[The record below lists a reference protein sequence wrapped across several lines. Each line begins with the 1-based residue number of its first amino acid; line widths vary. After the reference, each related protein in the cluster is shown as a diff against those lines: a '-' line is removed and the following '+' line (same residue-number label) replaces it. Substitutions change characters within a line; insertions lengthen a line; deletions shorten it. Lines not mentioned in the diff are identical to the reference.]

1 LLYNGEECSFW
12 QFGTVPLLPQQVK
25 GSLDFQPSLSSMFTS
40 LLLEDR
46 EKGGA
51 NVLKNHKIIDEKIN
65 VQVEVS
71 L

>member
-1 LLYNGEECSFW
+1 
-12 QFGTVPLLPQQVK
+12 
-25 GSLDFQPSLSSMFTS
+25 MFTS

-51 NVLKNHKIIDEKIN
+51 NVLKNHKIIDEKIS
-65 VQVEVS
+65 VLVEVS